1 MGRIIGRG
9 NRLEDSGLERL
20 VGSRTEGLGD
30 GEGDGD
36 RGQCLE
42 HDGRK
47 RREAQTALDEA
58 DGQTEAA
65 GNIFDRRT
73 ACYERGKGLGFVGRV
88 HGQAVE
94 VLRKA
99 GIDRGFSTV
108 LEIGRAPGRE
118 RVCQYVVI
126 SVEGVYINKK

>member
-1 MGRIIGRG
+1 MD
-9 NRLEDSGLERL
+9 LL
-20 VGSRTEGLGD
+20 VRSRTEGLG
-30 GEGDGD
+30 GVEGDFA

-65 GNIFDRRT
+65 GNIFDRRPT
-73 ACYERGKGLGFVGRV
+73 CYERGNGLGFVGRV

-94 VLRKA
+94 VLRQA
-99 GIDRGFSTV
+99 GLDRAVSTV
-108 LEIGRAPGRE
+108 LERESEDFGSAGEALFVRE
-118 RVCQYVVI
+118 RTHRA
-126 SVEGVYINKK
+126 GG

>member
-1 MGRIIGRG
+1 MRISDWSSDVCSSD
-9 NRLEDSGLERL
+9 L
-20 VGSRTEGLGD
+20 
-30 GEGDGD
+30 
-36 RGQCLE
+36 
-42 HDGRK
+42 K

-99 GIDRGFSTV
+99 GLDRGFSTV
-108 LEIGRAPGRE
+108 LEHEAGDFVIAGEDLFVSERNHRAAATLPGFDQIGRAH
-118 RVCQYVVI
+118 V
-126 SVEGVYINKK
+126 

>member
-1 MGRIIGRG
+1 MRIS
-9 NRLEDSGLERL
+9 DWSSDVCSSDL
-20 VGSRTEGLGD
+20 V
-30 GEGDGD
+30 EGDFA

-94 VLRKA
+94 VLRKD
-99 GIDRGFSTV
+99 GLDRGFSTV
-108 LEIGRAPGRE
+108 LERE
-118 RVCQYVVI
+118 EERRVGK
-126 SVEGVYINKK
+126 EGVGDW